1 MTRPDSTD
9 AINDPNQLPIFNRE
23 AMILAE
29 GYRCLAA
36 FKIREAEQYFNDVLD
51 RKGAYPDTI
60 EKEEARRALEVCKD
74 WQPLV
79 LQNNQGKP
87 SFLGHSDEIY
97 KKFSDYDFANL
108 SGIRQFQNALHRAMT
123 NRMLETG
130 HFYIDKENKT
140 SADLLMELG
149 RYEKAEELV
158 LLQMERDPE
167 DNHLYY
173 CLAEI
178 QWKNYKQGEAKKNY
192 ARGLLYDPCRLPYG
206 RLVYKK
212 LSDLIDTEGPEMAPA
227 FGWVRGILPLVYLRN
242 DLDCCSNQHRHA
254 VDCYRLL
261 WSADKALQKRN
272 MDACIEYR
280 KELKAKAPS
289 LYDEYFSLLENG

>member
-1 MTRPDSTD
+1 MNNPDSTD
-9 AINDPNQLPIFNRE
+9 AIKDPNQLPLFNRE

-36 FKIREAEQYFNDVLD
+36 FKIREAEQYFNDVID
-51 RKGAYPDTI
+51 RKGSDTDSA
-60 EKEEARRALEVCKD
+60 EQEEARRALETCED

-79 LQNNQGKP
+79 LQNIHGKP
-87 SFLGHSDEIY
+87 SFSVHSSEIY
-97 KKFSDYDFANL
+97 KKFSDYDFANV
-108 SGIRQFQNALHRAMT
+108 SGIRQFQNALLRAIT

-130 HFYIDKENKT
+130 HFNIDKENKT

-149 RYEKAEELV
+149 RHKKAEEV
-158 LLQMERDPE
+158 VMLQMERDPA
-167 DNHLYY
+167 DNHLCY

-178 QWKNYKQGEAKKNY
+178 QWKNNKRGEAKKNY
-192 ARGLLYDPCRLPYG
+192 ARGLLYDPCRLPYD

-212 LSDLIDTEGPEMAPA
+212 LSELIDAEGPEMAPA

-242 DLDCCSNQHRHA
+242 DVESCSNRHSHA

-261 WSADKALQKRN
+261 WAADKALQKRN
-272 MDACIEYR
+272 LDSCIEYR
-280 KELKAKAPS
+280 KQLKAKAPT